1 MIQPTNST
9 RRARLRVMLLACGAA
24 LALAAA
30 LAPAAAQHRA
40 ALESQIRARILAEA
54 TRRGLVAQ
62 VDGVRLGLGPPLLI
76 TGLRVTRP
84 GKWTVA
90 ADTAALT
97 MHLRGHGLLGRTR
110 LALGPVRAAGPGGLS
125 VDLVPTVWELAGDE
139 AGAHSL
145 ELREPAS
152 GLTLTSRRGG
162 AGPALDVR
170 ATRAPVGS
178 LLTLRRDGAPML
190 EAGVVD
196 GRLGLGSSPDSTT
209 FDVDLEAHG
218 ARMAPLDRASGESAE
233 PLGPPSELR
242 LRFAGVWHGVDG
254 RLDLPRWKVAVDG
267 LSLSGSLSLVDVP
280 RDPRLTL
287 AFEAERVDLARLL
300 LLSAPSSPSA
310 VAASLGGGNAEE
322 SLGSASLSAHVTGTL
337 SDPASFTVEQRLDFS
352 PPKRIPPSIER
363 LRRDFVH
370 EVTLP
375 DGQRRAIDV
384 APSSPDFVPLREVPP
399 LLVRT
404 LLLGED
410 AGFFGHHGIDLA
422 EVPSAILTD
431 WSRGTAARGASTIT
445 QQLAKNL
452 FLSREKRLG
461 RKLQEVALALLLESA
476 LGKERILEIYLNVIE
491 WGPGVYGLRPAAQR
505 YFNEDPGELTP
516 GQMALLVALIPGP
529 VKYQRSLA
537 TGTPSPGFRPLVDRL
552 LAKLRSVDAIS
563 EEEYQTALADDL
575 RVAVPGGDGE

>member
-1 MIQPTNST
+1 MKP
-9 RRARLRVMLLACGAA
+9 RRLLPLLLVA
-24 LALAAA
+24 LAALAAA
-30 LAPAAAQHRA
+30 LAPAAWHRRA

-62 VDGVRLGLGPPLLI
+62 VGGVRVGLRPPLLI

-84 GKWTVA
+84 GRWSVT
-90 ADTAALT
+90 ADTAAFT
-97 MHLRGHGLLGRTR
+97 LRARGQGLLGRAR
-110 LALGPVRAAGPGGLS
+110 LALGPMKMTAPGGVT
-125 VDLVPTVWELAGDE
+125 VDLVPTVWDIGSDNS
-139 AGAHSL
+139 GASTMM
-145 ELREPAS
+145 LREPAI
-152 GLTLTSRRGG
+152 GLTLTRRPAREG
-162 AGPALDVR
+162 AALE
-170 ATRAPVGS
+170 AHAARAPVGS
-178 LLTLRRDGAPML
+178 LLTLRREGVPLLD
-190 EAGVVD
+190 AGVVD
-196 GRLGLGSSPDSTT
+196 GRLGLGSAPEATT
-209 FDVDLEAHG
+209 FDVDIEAHG

-233 PLGPPSELR
+233 PFGPPSDLR
-242 LRFAGVWHGVDG
+242 LRLAGSWHGVEG
-254 RLDLPRWKVAVDG
+254 RLDLPRWNVAVDG
-267 LSLSGSLSLVDVP
+267 LSLSGSLSLAGVP

-300 LLSAPSSPSA
+300 VLSAPSSPSA
-310 VAASLGGGNAEE
+310 VAASIGGGHAGE
-322 SLGSASLSAHVTGTL
+322 SLGSASLSARVTGTL
-337 SDPASFTVEQRLDFS
+337 SDAASFTVEQRLDFS

-370 EVTLP
+370 EVTRP
-375 DGQRRAIDV
+375 DGERRAIDV
-384 APSSPDFVPLREVPP
+384 SPSSPDFVPLRQVPP
-399 LLVRT
+399 LLIRT

-431 WSRGTAARGASTIT
+431 WSRGNAARGASTIT

-461 RKLQEVALALLLESA
+461 RKLQELALALLLEST
-476 LGKERILEIYLNVIE
+476 LSKERILEIYLNVIE

-505 YFNEDPGELTP
+505 YFGKDPAELTP

-537 TGTPSPGFRPLVDRL
+537 AGTPSPGFRPLVDRL

-563 EEEYQTALADDL
+563 EEEYQTALAEDL
-575 RVAVPGGDGE
+575 RVAMPGGAGE

>member
-1 MIQPTNST
+1 M
-9 RRARLRVMLLACGAA
+9 ALAGGAA

-30 LAPAAAQHRA
+30 LAPVAAQHRA
-40 ALESQIRARILAEA
+40 ALESRIRARILAEA

-62 VDGVRLGLGPPLLI
+62 VDAVRVGLRPPLLL
-76 TGLRVTRP
+76 TGLRVARP
-84 GKWTVA
+84 GKWSVA
-90 ADTAALT
+90 ADGAAFT
-97 MHLRGHGLLGRTR
+97 LRAQGQGLLGRAR
-110 LALGPVRAAGPGGLS
+110 VALGPVKVTVPGG
-125 VDLVPTVWELAGDE
+125 VTADLVPTVWDIGTDDG
-139 AGAHSL
+139 GASTIK
-145 ELREPAS
+145 LREPAA
-152 GLTLTSRRGG
+152 GLMLTRRGG
-162 AGPALDVR
+162 GSGPALEAR
-170 ATRAPVGS
+170 ATSAPVGS
-178 LLTLRRDGAPML
+178 LLTMRRDGVPML

-196 GRLGLGSSPDSTT
+196 GRLRLGSAPESTT

-218 ARMAPLDRASGESAE
+218 ARMAPLDRTGESAE

-242 LRFAGVWHGVDG
+242 LRLAGSWHGGGG
-254 RLDLPRWKVAVDG
+254 RLDLPRWSVAVDG

-300 LLSAPSSPSA
+300 VLSAPSSPSA
-310 VAASLGGGNAEE
+310 VAASIGGGNAEE
-322 SLGSASLSAHVTGTL
+322 SLGSASLSARMTGTF
-337 SDPASFTVEQRLDFS
+337 SDPASFSVEQRLDFS
-352 PPKRIPPSIER
+352 PPRRMPPSIER

-375 DGQRRAIDV
+375 DGERRAIDV
-384 APSSPDFVPLREVPP
+384 SPASPDFVPLREVPP

-422 EVPSAILTD
+422 EVPSAVLTD
-431 WSRGTAARGASTIT
+431 WSRGTPARGASTIT

-461 RKLQEVALALLLESA
+461 RKLQEVALALLLDSA

-491 WGPGVYGLRPAAQR
+491 WGPGVYGLRPAARR
-505 YFNEDPGELTP
+505 YFSKDPAELTP
-516 GQMALLVALIPGP
+516 GQMALLVALVPGP

-563 EEEYQTALADDL
+563 EEEYETALAEDL
-575 RVAVPGGDGE
+575 HVAVPGGAGE

>member
-1 MIQPTNST
+1 
-9 RRARLRVMLLACGAA
+9 MLFGLT
-24 LALAAA
+24 ALAAA
-30 LAPAAAQHRA
+30 LAPAAAYRRA

-62 VDGVRLGLGPPLLI
+62 VDAVRVGFAPPLLI
-76 TGLRVTRP
+76 TGLRVNRP
-84 GKWTVA
+84 GKWSVA

-97 MHLRGHGLLGRTR
+97 MRLRGHGLLGRTR
-110 LALGPVRAAGPGGLS
+110 LGLGPVRATGPGGLS
-125 VDLVPTVWELAGDE
+125 VDLVPTVWELAGDDS
-139 AGAHSL
+139 GAQSL

-152 GLTLTSRRGG
+152 GLTLTRRPVGSD
-162 AGPALDVR
+162 PALEARV
-170 ATRAPVGS
+170 TRAPVGS
-178 LLTLRRDGAPML
+178 LLVLRRDGAPML
-190 EAGVVD
+190 DAGVVD
-196 GRLGLGSSPDSTT
+196 GRLGLGSAPDSTA

-218 ARMAPLDRASGESAE
+218 ARMAPLDQASGESPE
-233 PLGPPSELR
+233 PFGPPSELR
-242 LRFAGVWHGVDG
+242 LRCAGSWHGVEG
-254 RLDLPRWKVAVDG
+254 RLDLPRWNVAVDA
-267 LSLSGSLSLVDVP
+267 LSLSGSLSLVGVP

-300 LLSAPSSPSA
+300 VLSAPSSPPA
-310 VAASLGGGNAEE
+310 VAASLGGSNPEG
-322 SLGSASLSAHVTGTL
+322 SLGSASLSARVSGTL
-337 SDPASFTVEQRLDFS
+337 SDAASFTVEQRLDFS
-352 PPKRIPPSIER
+352 PPKRLPPSIER

-375 DGQRRAIDV
+375 DGERRPIDV
-384 APSSPDFVPLREVPP
+384 SPASPDFVPLREVPP

-404 LLLGED
+404 VLLGED

-431 WSRGTAARGASTIT
+431 WSRGNAARGASTIT

-461 RKLQEVALALLLESA
+461 RKLQEVALALLIESA

-505 YFNEDPGELTP
+505 YFGKDPAELTP

-563 EEEYQTALADDL
+563 EEEYQTALAEDL
-575 RVAVPGGDGE
+575 RVVPASAGE

>member
-1 MIQPTNST
+1 
-9 RRARLRVMLLACGAA
+9 
-24 LALAAA
+24 
-30 LAPAAAQHRA
+30 
-40 ALESQIRARILAEA
+40 
-54 TRRGLVAQ
+54 
-62 VDGVRLGLGPPLLI
+62 
-76 TGLRVTRP
+76 
-84 GKWTVA
+84 
-90 ADTAALT
+90 
-97 MHLRGHGLLGRTR
+97 
-110 LALGPVRAAGPGGLS
+110 
-125 VDLVPTVWELAGDE
+125 VDLVPTVWELAGDDS
-139 AGAHSL
+139 GAQSL

-152 GLTLTSRRGG
+152 GLTLTRRRGG
-162 AGPALDVR
+162 SDPALEVR
-170 ATRAPVGS
+170 VTRAPVGS
-178 LLTLRRDGAPML
+178 LLTLYRDGAPMFD
-190 EAGVVD
+190 AGMVD
-196 GRLGLGSSPDSTT
+196 GWLGLGSAPHSTA

-218 ARMAPLDRASGESAE
+218 ARMAPLDRASGESPE
-233 PLGPPSELR
+233 PFGPPSELR
-242 LRFAGVWHGVDG
+242 LRLAGSWHGVEG
-254 RLDLPRWKVAVDG
+254 RLDLPRWNVAVDG

-300 LLSAPSSPSA
+300 VLSAPSSPPA
-310 VAASLGGGNAEE
+310 AAASVGGGNDG
-322 SLGSASLSAHVTGTL
+322 SLGSASLSARVTGTL
-337 SDPASFTVEQRLDFS
+337 FDAASFTVEQRLDFS
-352 PPKRIPPSIER
+352 PPKRLPPSIER

-370 EVTLP
+370 EVTRP
-375 DGQRRAIDV
+375 DGERRPIDV
-384 APSSPDFVPLREVPP
+384 SPSSPDFVPLREVPP

-404 LLLGED
+404 VLLGED

-431 WSRGTAARGASTIT
+431 WSRGNAARGASTIT

-505 YFNEDPGELTP
+505 YFGKDPAELTP

-575 RVAVPGGDGE
+575 RVAVPASAGE

>member
-9 RRARLRVMLLACGAA
+9 RRALRVMLLACGAA
-24 LALAAA
+24 LGLAAA
-30 LAPAAAQHRA
+30 LAPAAFQRRA

-62 VDGVRLGLGPPLLI
+62 VDGVRVGLGPPLLI

-84 GKWTVA
+84 GKWSVA

-97 MHLRGHGLLGRTR
+97 MQLRGHGLLGRTR

-125 VDLVPTVWELAGDE
+125 ADLVPTVWELAGDD
-139 AGAHSL
+139 AAHSL
-145 ELREPAS
+145 ELREPAP

-162 AGPALDVR
+162 AGPALEVR
-170 ATRAPVGS
+170 ATRAPFGS

-196 GRLGLGSSPDSTT
+196 GRLGLGSSPESTT

-218 ARMAPLDRASGESAE
+218 ARMAPLDRASGDSAE

-242 LRFAGVWHGVDG
+242 LRFAGSWHGVDG

-267 LSLSGSLSLVDVP
+267 LSLSGSLSLVDLP

-300 LLSAPSSPSA
+300 VLSAPSSPSA
-310 VAASLGGGNAEE
+310 VAAPLGGGPAEE
-322 SLGSASLSAHVTGTL
+322 SLGSASLSARVTGTL
-337 SDPASFTVEQRLDFS
+337 SDPASFVVEQRLDFS
-352 PPKRIPPSIER
+352 PPKRFPPEIER
-363 LRRDFVH
+363 LRRDFVQ

-375 DGQRRAIDV
+375 DGGRRALDV
-384 APSSPDFVPLREVPP
+384 SPSSPDFVPLREVPP

-505 YFNEDPGELTP
+505 YFNEDPTELTP
-516 GQMALLVALIPGP
+516 AQMALLVALVPGP

-537 TGTPSPGFRPLVDRL
+537 SGTPSPGFRPLVDRL

-575 RVAVPGGDGE
+575 RVAAPGGDGE

>member
-1 MIQPTNST
+1 
-9 RRARLRVMLLACGAA
+9 MLLACGAA
-24 LALAAA
+24 LGLTAA
-30 LAPAAAQHRA
+30 LAPAARQRQA

-62 VDGVRLGLGPPLLI
+62 VDGVSVGLRPPLLI
-76 TGLRVTRP
+76 TGLRVARP
-84 GKWTVA
+84 GKWSVA
-90 ADTAALT
+90 ADTATLT

-110 LALGPVRAAGPGGLS
+110 LALGPVRATGPGGLS
-125 VDLVPTVWELAGDE
+125 VDLVPTVWELAGDD
-139 AGAHSL
+139 AGAQSL
-145 ELREPAS
+145 VLHEPAS
-152 GLTLTSRRGG
+152 GLTLTRRSGG
-162 AGPALDVR
+162 AVPALEVC
-170 ATRAPVGS
+170 ATSAPVGS
-178 LLTLRRDGAPML
+178 LLTLRRDGLPML

-196 GRLGLGSSPDSTT
+196 GRLGLGSTPESTT

-218 ARMAPLDRASGESAE
+218 ARMASLDQAAGESAE
-233 PLGPPSELR
+233 PFGPPSELR
-242 LRFAGVWHGVDG
+242 LRLAGSWHGVEG
-254 RLDLPRWKVAVDG
+254 RLDLPRWNVAVDG
-267 LSLSGSLSLVDVP
+267 LSLAGSLSLAEVP

-300 LLSAPSSPSA
+300 IVSAPSSPSA
-310 VAASLGGGNAEE
+310 VTASLGGGHAEE
-322 SLGSASLSAHVTGTL
+322 SLGSASLSARVTGTL
-337 SDPASFTVEQRLDFS
+337 SDAASFTVEQRLDFS
-352 PPKRIPPSIER
+352 PPKRLPPSIER

-375 DGQRRAIDV
+375 DGERRAIDV
-384 APSSPDFVPLREVPP
+384 SPASPDFVPLREVPP

-452 FLSREKRLG
+452 FLSREKRLA
-461 RKLQEVALALLLESA
+461 RKVQEVALALLLESA

-491 WGPGVYGLRPAAQR
+491 WGPGIYGLRPAAQR

-537 TGTPSPGFRPLVDRL
+537 AGTPSPGFRPLVDRL

-575 RVAVPGGDGE
+575 RVAGPGGSGE

>member
-1 MIQPTNST
+1 VT
-9 RRARLRVMLLACGAA
+9 ALACGAA

-30 LAPAAAQHRA
+30 LAPAAGRHRA
-40 ALESQIRARILAEA
+40 ALESEIRARILAEA

-62 VDGVRLGLGPPLLI
+62 VDAVRVGLRPPLLI
-76 TGLRVTRP
+76 TGLRVARP
-84 GKWTVA
+84 GKWSVA
-90 ADTAALT
+90 ADRAAFT
-97 MHLRGHGLLGRTR
+97 LRAQGQGLLGRAR
-110 LALGPVRAAGPGGLS
+110 VALGPVKATVPGGVT
-125 VDLVPTVWELAGDE
+125 VDLVPTVWDIGRDNG
-139 AGAHSL
+139 GASTMK
-145 ELREPAS
+145 LREPAT
-152 GLTLTSRRGG
+152 GLTLTRGG
-162 AGPALDVR
+162 GSSGPALEAR
-170 ATRAPVGS
+170 ATSAPVGS
-178 LLTLRRDGAPML
+178 LLTMRRDGVPML

-196 GRLGLGSSPDSTT
+196 GRLGLGSTPESIT

-218 ARMAPLDRASGESAE
+218 ARMASLDRTGESAE
-233 PLGPPSELR
+233 PFGPPSELR
-242 LRFAGVWHGVDG
+242 LRLSGSWQGVEG
-254 RLDLPRWKVAVDG
+254 RLDLPRWNVAVDG
-267 LSLSGSLSLVDVP
+267 LSLSGSLSLVGVP

-300 LLSAPSSPSA
+300 VLSAPSSPAA
-310 VAASLGGGNAEE
+310 VAASIGGGNAEE
-322 SLGSASLSAHVTGTL
+322 SLGSASLSARVTGTL
-337 SDPASFTVEQRLDFS
+337 SDPASFSVEQRLDFS
-352 PPKRIPPSIER
+352 PPKRMPPSIER

-375 DGQRRAIDV
+375 DGERRAIDV
-384 APSSPDFVPLREVPP
+384 SPASADFVPLREVPP

-422 EVPSAILTD
+422 EMPSAILTD

-505 YFNEDPGELTP
+505 YFSKDPAELTP
-516 GQMALLVALIPGP
+516 GQMALLVALVPGP

-563 EEEYQTALADDL
+563 EEEYETALAEDL
-575 RVAVPGGDGE
+575 RVAVPGGAGE